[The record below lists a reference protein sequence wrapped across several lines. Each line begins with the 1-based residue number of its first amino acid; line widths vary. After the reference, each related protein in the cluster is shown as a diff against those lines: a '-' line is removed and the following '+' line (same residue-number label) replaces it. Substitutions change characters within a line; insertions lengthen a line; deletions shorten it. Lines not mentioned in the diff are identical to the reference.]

1 MLRSLFDRGAFALA
15 ACTLLT
21 VPAAALAQKQ
31 GGTIRVSINSDI
43 RSTAVG
49 VNRDANTDGVMMHIV
64 EGLVGYREDGA
75 VAPMLA
81 ESVSASADGK
91 TYTFKLRTNV
101 KFHNGA
107 PMTSADVVASMKRW
121 LDPATKW
128 LCLADF
134 DGSKGVKIES
144 VDAPD
149 AATVVMKVS
158 KPEALFL
165 TNLAALHCGQTA
177 VLHKDSWNP
186 DGSFKA
192 PVATGPYKMGE
203 WKRGEFIEI
212 DAFREYT
219 SKPGK
224 VDGYAGAKMPY
235 ADKVR
240 WIVIKDDAAA
250 RAALV
255 KGQIDILPG
264 LSQSELADM
273 GKPPEL
279 TVKSA
284 TTMGVY
290 GVLIQTKDPVMANVK
305 MRKALALALDLK
317 PIAEIAT
324 GGTGVANASVVPV
337 VSPYHSAE
345 QKKGHGFDLARV
357 KQLLQEAGY
366 KGETLKMQ
374 TNRRYPTMYDQ
385 SVMVQSMAKKAGI
398 NIELEVLDWPTQLDR
413 YQKGNYQLSSF
424 GYSARVDPAMSYE
437 AMLGDKVKSP
447 RKVWDNPQAIAL
459 YDEAMVEGSH
469 AKRQAIFDRMHAMM
483 LDDVPMIVLFN
494 PGDSN
499 GMSKKIEGYQPWPL
513 SRERLF
519 GVWRN

>member
-1 MLRSLFDRGAFALA
+1 MLRTAAA
-15 ACTLLT
+15 ACVLLAI
-21 VPAAALAQKQ
+21 PAAAIAQAPKQ
-31 GGTIRVSINSDI
+31 GGTLRVSINSDI

-49 VNRDANTDGVMMHIV
+49 VSRDANTDGVMMHIV
-64 EGLVGYREDGA
+64 EGLVGYREDGTT
-75 VAPMLA
+75 APMLA

-91 TYTFKLRTNV
+91 TYTFKLRPNV

-107 PMTSADVVASMKRW
+107 PMTSADVVAGLKKW

-144 VDAPD
+144 VEAPD
-149 AATVVMKVS
+149 ATTVVLKTN
-158 KPEALFL
+158 KAEALFL
-165 TNLAALHCGQTA
+165 TNMAALHCGQTA
-177 VLHKDSWNP
+177 ILHKDSWNA
-186 DGSFKA
+186 DGTWKA

-212 DAFREYT
+212 DAFREYA

-224 VDGYAGAKMPY
+224 VDGYAGAKVPY

-255 KGQIDILPG
+255 KGQIDVLPG

-284 TTMGVY
+284 PTMGVY
-290 GVLIQTKDPVMANVK
+290 GVLIQTKDPAMANVK

-324 GGTGVANASVVPV
+324 GGTGVANPSVVPA
-337 VSPYHSAE
+337 VSPFHSAV
-345 QKKGHGFDLARV
+345 QKKGHGMDLARV
-357 KQLLQEAGY
+357 RQLLQEAGY
-366 KGETLKMQ
+366 KG
-374 TNRRYPTMYDQ
+374 
-385 SVMVQSMAKKAGI
+385 
-398 NIELEVLDWPTQLDR
+398 
-413 YQKGNYQLSSF
+413 
-424 GYSARVDPAMSYE
+424 
-437 AMLGDKVKSP
+437 
-447 RKVWDNPQAIAL
+447 
-459 YDEAMVEGSH
+459 
-469 AKRQAIFDRMHAMM
+469 
-483 LDDVPMIVLFN
+483 
-494 PGDSN
+494 
-499 GMSKKIEGYQPWPL
+499 
-513 SRERLF
+513 
-519 GVWRN
+519 

>member
-1 MLRSLFDRGAFALA
+1 MLRTATLATVALFAL
-15 ACTLLT
+15 
-21 VPAAALAQKQ
+21 PAALAQAPKQ
-31 GGTIRVSINSDI
+31 GGTIRVAINSDI

-49 VNRDANTDGVMMHIV
+49 ISRDANTDGVMMHIV
-64 EGLVGYREDGA
+64 EGLVGYREDGTT
-75 VAPMLA
+75 APMLA
-81 ESVSASADGK
+81 ESVATSADGK
-91 TYTFKLRTNV
+91 TYTFKLRSNV

-107 PMTSADVVASMKRW
+107 PMTSADAVASLKKW

-144 VDAPD
+144 VEAPD
-149 AATVVMKVS
+149 ATTVVVKTS
-158 KPEALFL
+158 KAEALFL

-177 VLHKDSWNP
+177 VLHRDSWNP
-186 DGSFKA
+186 DGTMKM
-192 PVATGPYKMGE
+192 PIATGPYKMGE

-212 DAFREYT
+212 DAFREYA

-224 VDGYAGAKMPY
+224 VDGYAGAKMPH

-273 GKPPEL
+273 GKPADIV
-279 TVKSA
+279 VKSA

-290 GVLIQTKDPVMANVK
+290 GILIQTKDPVMSNPK
-305 MRKALALALDLK
+305 LRKALAHALDLK
-317 PIAEIAT
+317 PLAEIAS
-324 GGTGVANASVVPV
+324 GGVGVANASVVPV
-337 VSPYHSAE
+337 VSSYHSAA
-345 QKKGHGFDLARV
+345 QKKGYGFDPAKV
-357 KQLLQEAGY
+357 KQLLAEAGY
-366 KGETLKMQ
+366 KGEPLKML
-374 TNRRYPTMYDQ
+374 TNRRYPTMYDMA
-385 SVMVQSMAKKAGI
+385 VMVQGMAKKAGI

-413 YQKGNYQLSSF
+413 YQKGNYQLSAF

-437 AMLGDKVKSP
+437 AMLGDKAKSP

-459 YDEAMVEGSH
+459 YDEAMVV
-469 AKRQAIFDRMHAMM
+469 ADKARRQEIFDRMHAMM
-483 LDDVPMIVLFN
+483 LEDAPMIVLFN

-499 GMSKKIEGYQPWPL
+499 GMSRKVEGYQPWPL

-519 GVWRN
+519 GVWRNN

>member
-1 MLRSLFDRGAFALA
+1 MLRIVATACTLALA
-15 ACTLLT
+15 AT
-21 VPAAALAQKQ
+21 AAAQTPKQ
-31 GGTIRVSINSDI
+31 GGTIRLSINSDI

-49 VNRDANTDGVMMHIV
+49 VNRDANTDAVMMHIV
-64 EGLVGYREDGA
+64 EGLVGYREDGS

-81 ESVSASADGK
+81 ESASASADGK
-91 TYTFKLRTNV
+91 TYTFKLRQGV

-107 PMTSADVVASMKRW
+107 PLTSADVVASTKKW

-134 DGSKGVKIES
+134 DGSKGLRIES
-144 VDAPD
+144 VEAPD
-149 AATVVMKVS
+149 ASTVVMKIS

-165 TNLAALHCGQTA
+165 TNLAALHCGSTA

-186 DGSFKA
+186 DGTMRM
-192 PVATGPYKMGE
+192 PVATGPYRMGE

-212 DAFREYT
+212 DAFREYA

-224 VDGYAGAKMPY
+224 VDGYAGAKVPY

-264 LSQSELADM
+264 LSPSELKDM
-273 GKPPEL
+273 GSPADI
-279 TVKSA
+279 VAKSA
-284 TTMGVY
+284 TTGSVY
-290 GVLIQTKDPVMANVK
+290 GILFQTKDPVMSNPK
-305 MRKALALALDLK
+305 MRKALAHALDLK
-317 PIAEIAT
+317 PLAEVAS
-324 GGTGVANASVVPV
+324 GGVGVANPSVVPV
-337 VSPYHSAE
+337 VSSYYSAA
-345 QKKGHGFDLARV
+345 QKKGYGFDAAKV
-357 KQLLQEAGY
+357 KQLLSEAGY
-366 KGETLKMQ
+366 KGEPLKMQ
-374 TNRRYPTMYDQ
+374 TNRRYPTMYDM

-413 YQKGNYQLSSF
+413 YQKGNYQMQSF

-437 AMLGDKVKSP
+437 AMLGDKARSP

-459 YDEAMVEGSH
+459 YEEAMVTSDT
-469 AKRQAIFDRMHAMM
+469 ARRQAIFDRMHEMM
-483 LDDVPMIVLFN
+483 LEDAPMIVLFN

-499 GMSKKIEGYQPWPL
+499 GMSRKIEGYQPWPL

>member
-1 MLRSLFDRGAFALA
+1 MLRIGLSAAAASMLLA
-15 ACTLLT
+15 AS
-21 VPAAALAQKQ
+21 AAALAQKQ
-31 GGTIRVSINSDI
+31 GGIIRVSINSDI

-49 VNRDANTDGVMMHIV
+49 INRDANTDGVMMHIV
-64 EGLVGYREDGA
+64 EGLVGYREDGTTG
-75 VAPMLA
+75 PMLA
-81 ESVSASADGK
+81 ESVSTSADGK
-91 TYTFKLRTNV
+91 TYTFKLRPNV

-107 PMTSADVVASMKRW
+107 AMTSADVVASTKRW

-144 VDAPD
+144 VEAPD
-149 AATVVMKVS
+149 AATVVVKTN
-158 KPEALFL
+158 KAEATFL

-186 DGSFKA
+186 DGTMKM
-192 PVATGPYKMGE
+192 PIATGPYKMGE

-212 DAFREYT
+212 DAFRDYA

-224 VDGYAGAKMPY
+224 VDGYAGAKVPY

-264 LSQSELADM
+264 LSPSELADM
-273 GKPPEL
+273 GKPADIV
-279 TVKSA
+279 VKSA
-284 TTMGVY
+284 ITMGVY
-290 GVLIQTKDPVMANVK
+290 GILIQTKDPVMSNPK
-305 MRKALALALDLK
+305 LRKALAHALDLK
-317 PIAEIAT
+317 PLAEIAS
-324 GGTGVANASVVPV
+324 GGVGVANASVVPV
-337 VSPYHSAE
+337 VSPYHSAT
-345 QKKGHGFDLARV
+345 QKKGYGFDPARV
-357 KQLLQEAGY
+357 KQLLAEAGY
-366 KGETLKMQ
+366 KGEALKMQ
-374 TNRRYPTMYDQ
+374 TNRRYPTMYDM
-385 SVMVQSMAKKAGI
+385 SVMVQGMAKKAGI

-437 AMLGDKVKSP
+437 GMLGDKVKSP
-447 RKVWDNPQAIAL
+447 RKVWDNAQAIAL
-459 YDEAMVEGSH
+459 YDEAMVTSDT
-469 AKRQAIFDRMHAMM
+469 ARRQAIFDRMHEMM
-483 LDDVPMIVLFN
+483 LEDAPMIVLFN

-499 GMSKKIEGYQPWPL
+499 GMTKKIEGYQAWPL

-519 GVWRN
+519 GVWRNN